1 MGTIQT
7 TPLIESGPLVAV
19 FDEKVKL
26 YLVARVAATLAAT
39 GVGLVLLPFWLVLGP
54 IWAGRYFKSMVARL
68 TDRSL
73 EYSHGVWFRQETS
86 VPLDKVQDLS
96 LLHGPVLNALGLSTL
111 RIDTAGS
118 STPGAAAASLEGVV
132 DAARFRDEVL
142 RRRDALQ
149 GRGEPAQAAAPAEV
163 GSAAELREIRDSL
176 RRIEALLERGLA
188 ER

>member
-1 MGTIQT
+1 MGIIQT
-7 TPLIESGPLVAV
+7 TPKHQSGPIVAE
-19 FDEKVKL
+19 FDPKVKL
-26 YLVARVAATLAAT
+26 YLVLRVAATLTAT
-39 GVGLVLLPFWLVLGP
+39 GVGLVALPFWLVLGP
-54 IWAGRYFKSMVARL
+54 IWASYYFQSMVARL

-118 STPGAAAASLEGVV
+118 STPGAAAASLAGVIN
-132 DAARFRDEVL
+132 AAAFRDEVL

-149 GRGEPAQAAAPAEV
+149 GRPAPAAPAPDA
-163 GSAAELREIRDSL
+163 GELREIRDSL
-176 RRIEALLERGLA
+176 RRIEALLERGL
-188 ER
+188 EGR

>member
-1 MGTIQT
+1 MGKIVT
-7 TPLIESGPLVAV
+7 TPRVDNGPVVAV

-26 YLVARVAATLAAT
+26 YLVLRVAATLAAT
-39 GVGLVLLPFWLVLGP
+39 GVGLVVLPFWLVLGP
-54 IWAGRYFKSMVARL
+54 IWASAYFRSMVARL

-118 STPGAAAASLEGVV
+118 STPGAAAASLAGVI

-149 GRGEPAQAAAPAEV
+149 GRGQPAQVSGTAEAP
-163 GSAAELREIRDSL
+163 SAPELREIRDSL
-176 RRIEALLERGLA
+176 QRIEALLERGLA